1 MVSLFELLKQ
11 TKKLCS
17 VPING
22 TIEEMLMFGSF
33 FYNAELKYSKPSH
46 IIVHHPHNWIPSSKK
61 SIWLKI
67 EWIRKNFHGI
77 LEALSKY
84 VAENNVAT
92 NIKWYFIKQA
102 LRFPFNLLWIYSVL
116 FICFFLWRCFLM
128 LSSYKVMIYDIL
140 TMISWLFERHC
151 CCCMRK
157 IIAAIQ
163 FRASFSLDKC
173 N

>member
-33 FYNAELKYSKPSH
+33 FYNAELKYSKPLH

-116 FICFFLWRCFLM
+116 LICFFSLKMFPYVIFLQSHDLWHLDYDFLIVWKT
-128 LSSYKVMIYDIL
+128 LLLLYEENHRSD
-140 TMISWLFERHC
+140 TISCLF
-151 CCCMRK
+151 
-157 IIAAIQ
+157 Q
-163 FRASFSLDKC
+163 FR
-173 N
+173 